1 MTRQIT
7 SDVTNQAMADRGPV
21 RCTACGSTMAADQR
35 YCLECGK
42 RKGDPRTEF
51 ASYLNGAGE
60 LPETTVPAVNGSGPT
75 APAATEPAPDNRP
88 EREVTPLMAAAGL
101 AGLAVIL
108 LLGVLI
114 GRLGETG
121 SSAPIVAATGVPAAS
136 APTTSTATSV
146 EVAFAPDWPE
156 GQEGFTIELATLS
169 KDSADGAAVEATKAD
184 LTAQGAPE
192 VGALDSDQFGSL
204 PAGNY
209 VFYSGVYDSK
219 ADAEAALEPLQASF
233 PDAQVIEVAA
243 DAGGGGGGGGGGE
256 AAPKISSAPLL
267 SDAGANKDPDAIV
280 KADEEELADA
290 NSASAEEYQELQ
302 KKLPTNIATEGKLPP
317 KDNKK
322 PGAGGPGA
330 VEIG

>member
-1 MTRQIT
+1 
-7 SDVTNQAMADRGPV
+7 
-21 RCTACGSTMAADQR
+21 MAADQR

-51 ASYLNGAGE
+51 AAYLNGAAE
-60 LPETTVPAVNGSGPT
+60 L
-75 APAATEPAPDNRP
+75 PAATTHATNGAGPDESVAAEPKPDTRP

-101 AGLAVIL
+101 AGLAMIL

-114 GRLGETG
+114 GRLGDNG
-121 SSAPIVAATGVPAAS
+121 SSAPVVAATGVPAAA
-136 APTTSTATSV
+136 APTTSSATGV

-156 GQEGFTIELATLS
+156 GQEGFTIELATLP

-184 LTAQGAPE
+184 LAAQGATE

-204 PAGNY
+204 QAGNY
-209 VFYSGVYDSK
+209 VFYSGVYDTK
-219 ADAEAALEPLQASF
+219 ADADAALKPLQASF

-243 DAGGGGGGGGGGE
+243 DAGGGSGGGGGG
-256 AAPKISSAPLL
+256 AIKASSAPLI
-267 SDAGANKDPDAIV
+267 SDSGANKDPNAIV
-280 KADEEELADA
+280 QADKEALTEA
-290 NSASAEEYQELQ
+290 NSASAEEFQELQ
-302 KKLPTNIATEGKLPP
+302 KKLPTNIATEGKAPP

-322 PGAGGPGA
+322 PGGGSDA

>member
-1 MTRQIT
+1 MADQIT
-7 SDVTNQAMADRGPV
+7 SNTSNQTMVSKGPT
-21 RCTACGSTMAADQR
+21 RCTACGSMMATDQR

-60 LPETTVPAVNGSGPT
+60 LPEATAPAANGSGPT
-75 APAATEPAPDNRP
+75 EPVATEPAPDTRP

-114 GRLGETG
+114 GRLGDSG
-121 SSAPIVAATGVPAAS
+121 SSAPVVAATGVPTAA

-209 VFYSGVYDSK
+209 VFYSGVYDTK
-219 ADAEAALEPLQASF
+219 ADAEAALKPLQASF
-233 PDAQVIEVAA
+233 PDAQVVEVSA
-243 DAGGGGGGGGGGE
+243 DAGGGGGGSVK
-256 AAPKISSAPLL
+256 PIKTTDAPLV
-267 SDAGANKDPDAIV
+267 SDSGANKDPNAIV
-280 KADEEELADA
+280 KADEEALDDL
-290 NSASAEEYQELQ
+290 NSASAEEFQELQ
-302 KKLPTNIATEGKLPP
+302 KKLPENIATEGKLPP

-322 PGAGGPGA
+322 PGAGGPPT

>member
-1 MTRQIT
+1 MAEQTT
-7 SDVTNQAMADRGPV
+7 TNASSQTMVSKGPT
-21 RCTACGSTMAADQR
+21 RCTGCGVTMAADQR

-51 ASYLNGAGE
+51 AAYLNGAAE
-60 LPETTVPAVNGSGPT
+60 L
-75 APAATEPAPDNRP
+75 PAATTHATNGAGPDESVAAEPKPDTRP

-101 AGLAVIL
+101 AGLAMIL

-114 GRLGETG
+114 GRLGDNG
-121 SSAPIVAATGVPAAS
+121 SSAPVVAATGVPAAA
-136 APTTSTATSV
+136 APTTSSATGV

-156 GQEGFTIELATLS
+156 GQEGFTIELATLP
-169 KDSADGAAVEATKAD
+169 KDSADGAAVEATKVD
-184 LTAQGAPE
+184 LTAQGATE

-209 VFYSGVYDSK
+209 VFYSGVYDTK
-219 ADAEAALEPLQASF
+219 ADAEAALKPLQASF

-243 DAGGGGGGGGGGE
+243 DAGGGGGGGGG
-256 AAPKISSAPLL
+256 AIKASSAPLI
-267 SDAGANKDPDAIV
+267 SDSGANKDPNAIV
-280 KADEEELADA
+280 QADKEALTEA
-290 NSASAEEYQELQ
+290 NSASAEEFQELQ
-302 KKLPTNIATEGKLPP
+302 KKLPTNIATEGKAPP

-322 PGAGGPGA
+322 PGGGSDA

>member
-1 MTRQIT
+1 MAEQTT
-7 SDVTNQAMADRGPV
+7 TNASSQTMVSKGPT
-21 RCTACGSTMAADQR
+21 RCTGCGVTMAADQR

-51 ASYLNGAGE
+51 AAYLNGAAE
-60 LPETTVPAVNGSGPT
+60 L
-75 APAATEPAPDNRP
+75 PAATTHATNGAGPDESVAAEPKPDTRP

-101 AGLAVIL
+101 AGLAMIL

-114 GRLGETG
+114 GRLGDNG
-121 SSAPIVAATGVPAAS
+121 SSAPVVAATGVPAAA
-136 APTTSTATSV
+136 APTTSSATGV

-156 GQEGFTIELATLS
+156 GQEGFTIELATLP

-184 LTAQGAPE
+184 LAAQGATE

-204 PAGNY
+204 QAGNY
-209 VFYSGVYDSK
+209 VFYSGVYDTK
-219 ADAEAALEPLQASF
+219 ADADAALKPLQASF

-243 DAGGGGGGGGGGE
+243 DAGGGSGGGGGG
-256 AAPKISSAPLL
+256 AIKASSAPLI
-267 SDAGANKDPDAIV
+267 SDSGANKDPNAIV
-280 KADEEELADA
+280 QADKEALTEA
-290 NSASAEEYQELQ
+290 NSASAEEFQELQ
-302 KKLPTNIATEGKLPP
+302 KKLPTNIATEGKAPP

-322 PGAGGPGA
+322 PGGGSDA

>member
-1 MTRQIT
+1 MAEQTT
-7 SDVTNQAMADRGPV
+7 TNASSQTMVSKGPT
-21 RCTACGSTMAADQR
+21 RCTGCGVTMAADQR

-51 ASYLNGAGE
+51 AAYLNGAAE
-60 LPETTVPAVNGSGPT
+60 L
-75 APAATEPAPDNRP
+75 PAATTHATNGAGPDESVAAEPKPDTRP

-114 GRLGETG
+114 GRLGDNG
-121 SSAPIVAATGVPAAS
+121 SSAPVVAATGVPAAA
-136 APTTSTATSV
+136 APTTSSATGV

-156 GQEGFTIELATLS
+156 GQEGFTIELATLP
-169 KDSADGAAVEATKAD
+169 KDSADGAAVEATKVD
-184 LTAQGAPE
+184 LTAQGATE

-209 VFYSGVYDSK
+209 VFYSGVYDTK
-219 ADAEAALEPLQASF
+219 ADAEAALKPLQASF

-243 DAGGGGGGGGGGE
+243 DAGGGGGGGGG
-256 AAPKISSAPLL
+256 AIKASSAPLI
-267 SDAGANKDPDAIV
+267 SDSGANKDPNAIV
-280 KADEEELADA
+280 QADKEALTEA
-290 NSASAEEYQELQ
+290 NSASAEEFQELQ
-302 KKLPTNIATEGKLPP
+302 KKLPTNIATEGKAPP

-322 PGAGGPGA
+322 PGGGSDA

>member
-1 MTRQIT
+1 M
-7 SDVTNQAMADRGPV
+7 MA
-21 RCTACGSTMAADQR
+21 SDQR

-51 ASYLNGAGE
+51 AAYLNGATE
-60 LPETTVPAVNGSGPT
+60 LSPATAHATNGAGPDESV
-75 APAATEPAPDNRP
+75 AAEPKPDTRP

-114 GRLGETG
+114 GRLGDNG
-121 SSAPIVAATGVPAAS
+121 SSAPVVAATGVPAAA
-136 APTTSTATSV
+136 APTTSSATGV

-156 GQEGFTIELATLS
+156 GQEGFTIELATLP
-169 KDSADGAAVEATKAD
+169 KDSADGAAVEATKVD
-184 LTAQGAPE
+184 LTAQGATE

-209 VFYSGVYDSK
+209 VFYSGVYDTK
-219 ADAEAALEPLQASF
+219 ADAEAALKPLQASF

-243 DAGGGGGGGGGGE
+243 DAGGGGGGGGG
-256 AAPKISSAPLL
+256 AIKASSAPLI
-267 SDAGANKDPDAIV
+267 SDSGANKDPNAIV
-280 KADEEELADA
+280 QADKEALTEA
-290 NSASAEEYQELQ
+290 NSASAEEFQELQ
-302 KKLPTNIATEGKLPP
+302 KKLPTNIATEGKAPP

>member
-1 MTRQIT
+1 MQEETKTMT
-7 SDVTNQAMADRGPV
+7 SLDRSSA
-21 RCTACGSTMAADQR
+21 RCTACGSPMAGDQR

-42 RKGDPRTEF
+42 RKGEPRTDF
-51 ASYLNGAGE
+51 ASYLNGADQSSRATE
-60 LPETTVPAVNGSGPT
+60 PSPNVNGSEEV
-75 APAATEPAPDNRP
+75 PATKPEVDTRP

-114 GRLGETG
+114 GRLGDTG
-121 SSAPIVAATGVPAAS
+121 SSAPVVATTGVPTVTS
-136 APTTSTATSV
+136 PTTETSV

-156 GQEGFTIELATLS
+156 GQEGFTIELATLEKS
-169 KDSADGAAVEATKAD
+169 TADGAAVEATKTD
-184 LTAQGAPE
+184 LIAQGAPE

-209 VFYSGVYDSK
+209 VFYSGVYDTK
-219 ADAEAALEPLQASF
+219 ADAEAALKPLQASF

-243 DAGGGGGGGGGGE
+243 DSGGGGGGGGGGGS
-256 AAPKISSAPLL
+256 AGAVKTTDAPLV
-267 SDAGANKDPDAIV
+267 SEDGSNKDPNAIV
-280 KADEEELADA
+280 KADQEALEDINSADA
-290 NSASAEEYQELQ
+290 EDYQELQ
-302 KKLPTNIATEGKLPP
+302 KKLPENIATEGKLPP

>member
-1 MTRQIT
+1 
-7 SDVTNQAMADRGPV
+7 MA
-21 RCTACGSTMAADQR
+21 TDQR

-51 ASYLNGAGE
+51 AAYLNGAGE
-60 LPETTVPAVNGSGPT
+60 LPETTTPATNGSGATEPV
-75 APAATEPAPDNRP
+75 ATEPAPDTRP

-114 GRLGETG
+114 GRLGDSG
-121 SSAPIVAATGVPAAS
+121 SSAPVVAATGVPTAA

-169 KDSADGAAVEATKAD
+169 KDSADGAAVDATKAD

-209 VFYSGVYDSK
+209 VFYSGVYDTK
-219 ADAEAALEPLQASF
+219 ADAEAALKPLQASF
-233 PDAQVIEVAA
+233 PDAQVIEVSA
-243 DAGGGGGGGGGGE
+243 DAGGGGGGGSS
-256 AAPKISSAPLL
+256 AKVSSAPLL
-267 SDAGANKDPDAIV
+267 SDSGANKDPDAIV
-280 KADEEELADA
+280 KADKEQLTDA
-290 NSASAEEYQELQ
+290 NSASAEEFQELQ

-322 PGAGGPGA
+322 PGAGGPGV